1 MYQHDTTGEE
11 LSHRALQDHL
21 GVSFPRN
28 RPPAGWSIKT
38 PPAPTFADLQK
49 SKRGEILQARKGLER
64 QGVTVNGVRY
74 AGDSDNRRDMKEA
87 LDYCTQT
94 GVVAFSAWKDADG
107 GFHPNHPVSDVRA
120 ALMRIAMQRGSLI
133 AQEGELMARID
144 AATTEQDLADINW

>member
-1 MYQHDTTGEE
+1 MYTNDTEN
-11 LSHRALQDHL
+11 LSHRALQDRL
-21 GVSFPRN
+21 GASFPRD

-38 PPAPTFADLQK
+38 PPAPTLDDLQHR
-49 SKRGEILQARKGLER
+49 KRREIVQGRKEMER

-94 GVVAFSAWKDADG
+94 GVVAFSAWKDSDG
-107 GFHPNHPVSDVRA
+107 QHHRNHPVSDVRN

-133 AQEGELMARID
+133 AQEGELMAQID
-144 AATTEQDLADINW
+144 AAQDEQDLADIHW